1 MAELKKL
8 NLTQPNLSNPISPT
22 ASSTS
27 PVTPSLPAPIKQ
39 KGPLIVVLV
48 ILAGVASGYAL
59 SQFFPK
65 TTSTSTLSPASQADI
80 SNVKTGDT
88 FGVESDAFSDT
99 ADGILEKGG
108 INGEGSHKLIRPGG
122 ESQTVYLT
130 SSVVDLDELVGHKV
144 TVWGETFD
152 AQKAGWL
159 MDVGR
164 VKVLEL
170 NASTE

>member
-8 NLTQPNLSNPISPT
+8 NLTQPNPSNITSQT
-22 ASSTS
+22 SSSTS
-27 PVTPSLPAPIKQ
+27 SPSTSIKQ

-48 ILAGVASGYAL
+48 ILAGIASGYAL

-65 TTSTSTLSPASQADI
+65 TIPASTLSPASQADI
-80 SNVKTGDT
+80 SNVKPGDT
-88 FGVESDAFSDT
+88 FGVESDTFSDT
-99 ADGILEKGG
+99 ADGVLEKGG

-159 MDVGR
+159 MDVGQ

>member
-8 NLTQPNLSNPISPT
+8 ALNQPSTNRAPSVSAP
-22 ASSTS
+22 SST
-27 PVTPSLPAPIKQ
+27 PSAPANKKI
-39 KGPLIVVLV
+39 ITVVALV
-48 ILAGVASGYAL
+48 ALAGIASGYAL

-65 TTSTSTLSPASQADI
+65 SPPAGVTSPTSSIDP
-80 SNVKTGDT
+80 SNLKVGDAV
-88 FGVESDAFSDT
+88 GVESDTFSDT
-99 ADGILEKGG
+99 AEGVIEKGG

-130 SSVVDLDELVGHKV
+130 SSMIDLDGFTGHKV
-144 TVWGETFD
+144 TVWGETFA

-164 VKVLEL
+164 IQVLEL
-170 NASTE
+170 NVSQPE

>member
-8 NLTQPNLSNPISPT
+8 NLTQPN
-22 ASSTS
+22 STS
-27 PVTPSLPAPIKQ
+27 PASSPTPPVASSPSTSIKQ
-39 KGPLIVVLV
+39 KELLIVGLFV
-48 ILAGVASGYAL
+48 LAGIASGYAL

-65 TTSTSTLSPASQADI
+65 SSPDTTLSPASQANI
-80 SNVKTGDT
+80 SNVKPGDI

-170 NASTE
+170 NASAE

>member
-1 MAELKKL
+1 MAELKKI
-8 NLTQPNLSNPISPT
+8 NLTKPNPSNLTSP
-22 ASSTS
+22 ASSSTS
-27 PVTPSLPAPIKQ
+27 PVSPSLPTPIKQ
-39 KGPLIVVLV
+39 KGLLIIALV

-65 TTSTSTLSPASQADI
+65 SSPTSTLSPASQADI
-80 SNVKTGDT
+80 SNVKPGDT
-88 FGVESDAFSDT
+88 FGVESDTFSDT
-99 ADGILEKGG
+99 AEGVLKKGG

-130 SSVVDLDELVGHKV
+130 SSTVDLDELVGHKV

-170 NASTE
+170 NVSTE